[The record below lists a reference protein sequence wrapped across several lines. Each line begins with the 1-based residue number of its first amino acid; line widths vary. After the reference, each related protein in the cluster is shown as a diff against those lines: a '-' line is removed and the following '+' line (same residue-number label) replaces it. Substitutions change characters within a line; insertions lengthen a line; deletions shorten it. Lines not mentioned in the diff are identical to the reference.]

1 MWSWTYFFFL
11 GTLRELLLPFLQGTL
26 LLRYRASRFACAVPT
41 WRLLPAGN
49 AAGLVTEG
57 GEEVGLVG
65 VEPAAGAVL
74 PAMDGSG
81 GVLWM
86 TGPGGDVKRVRLTR
100 KKLLHTSFVR
110 VFGGFNL
117 GHVLGRG

>member
-1 MWSWTYFFFL
+1 M
-11 GTLRELLLPFLQGTL
+11 QGTS
-26 LLRYRASRFACAVPT
+26 LLRYCATRFASAVPT
-41 WRLLPAGN
+41 WRLPPAAY
-49 AAGLVTEG
+49 AASLVTEG

-65 VEPAAGAVL
+65 VEPAAVAVL

-100 KKLLHTSFVR
+100 KTPAHLVR
-110 VFGGFNL
+110 QGIL
-117 GHVLGRG
+117 GIQSRPRV